1 MWLYV
6 FMKVCTEAGKRLSL
20 QLDFAMTEMKRRCIS
35 LILILIVAGISNV
48 RAADDRKDPVAPPV
62 HTTTEYADSIAFLR
76 KAPEWIRTYLSSL
89 IRGNVDRTREKKLDI
104 SFGLSPSYTRE
115 ASFGL
120 GAMSTGLYR
129 VNRNDTLAQPSDV
142 FASFNASLNG
152 FFVFTLKGN
161 NLFPDDRSRLSYKLE
176 IYRKNLDF
184 WGITSEAT
192 ANNPKSS
199 YERRQIDLQAEY
211 VYRVNRNLFIG
222 VEIRADYT
230 DGRSI
235 HNPEYLLGEAHQYYV
250 TGIGLSF
257 EIDSRDNLLT
267 PTRGVHLA
275 YKPMIF
281 PKFMGDAPSFFNS
294 HQFIANAYLGLWRGG
309 TLAFD
314 LYAKINSGKTPWTMR
329 EMVASDGI
337 RMRGYYMGSYID
349 NSQIASQIELRQHIW
364 HRFGATAWL
373 GGATVFSSLDD
384 FNHPD
389 IKPEWLHNWGIGMR
403 FEFKHNVNL
412 RIDYGFGKHTSGLV
426 FAVGEAF

>member
-1 MWLYV
+1 MY
-6 FMKVCTEAGKRLSL
+6 ESAQNSI
-20 QLDFAMTEMKRRCIS
+20 FAVGFATTIMNRRHIS
-35 LILILIVAGISNV
+35 LILILITAGITSIW
-48 RAADDRKDPVAPPV
+48 AADDRKDPVTSAI
-62 HTTTEYADSIAFLR
+62 HTPTEYADSIAILR
-76 KAPEWIRTYLSSL
+76 QAPEWIRTYLSSL

-104 SFGLSPSYTRE
+104 SVGLSPSYTRE

-120 GAMSTGLYR
+120 GAMCTGLYR
-129 VNRNDTLAQPSDV
+129 VNRNDTLRQPSDI
-142 FASFNASLNG
+142 FASINASLNG
-152 FFVFTLKGN
+152 FYVFTLKGN

-176 IYRKNLDF
+176 VYRKNLDF

-222 VEIRADYT
+222 AEVRADYT
-230 DGRSI
+230 DARSVS
-235 HNPEYLLGEAHQYYV
+235 NPEYLLGEAHQYYV

-257 EIDSRDNLLT
+257 EIDSRDNILT

-294 HQFIANAYLGLWRGG
+294 HQFIANAYVGLWLHA

-349 NSQIASQIELRQHIW
+349 NSQIASQIELRQHLW
-364 HRFGATAWL
+364 NRFGATAWI

-384 FNHPD
+384 FKHQD
-389 IKPEWLHNWGIGMR
+389 IKPEWLHNWGVGLR